1 MKVLLINFRRHLKE
15 IVKINRI
22 KEYGLGIIL
31 CEILI
36 LLCHRKN
43 TQFEQ
48 WITRIKD
55 KKIHQY
61 LEKKYWLII
70 KEYILNEKR

>member
-15 IVKINRI
+15 IVRINRI
-22 KEYGLGIIL
+22 KEYGLKIIL

-43 TQFEQ
+43 TQFEH
-48 WITRIKD
+48 WITRVKD
-55 KKIHQY
+55 KKINQY
-61 LEKKYWLII
+61 LEKRYYSII
-70 KEYILNEKR
+70 KDYVEKR

>member
-15 IVKINRI
+15 IVKIDRI

-31 CEILI
+31 CGIHI

-43 TQFEQ
+43 TQFEH
-48 WITRIKD
+48 WITIIKV
-55 KKIHQY
+55 KKINQY
-61 LEKKYWLII
+61 LE
-70 KEYILNEKR
+70 N

>member
-43 TQFEQ
+43 TQFEH
-48 WITRIKD
+48 WITRIKI
-55 KKIHQY
+55 KK
-61 LEKKYWLII
+61 
-70 KEYILNEKR
+70 

>member
-43 TQFEQ
+43 TQFE
-48 WITRIKD
+48 
-55 KKIHQY
+55 Y